1 MSDDRLASLISAL
14 SSPKLRENAIVD
26 LGDMR
31 DSRAVEPLSRILIT
45 PDNSHAFA
53 YRPRKFSAEAL
64 GKIGDVHALPALLVG
79 AEDIHPLVRQAVA
92 EALGKLHDPQALA
105 PLMLLL
111 KDENKDVRLASVVA
125 LGELGRTTEISAKPF
140 LDLLADSSDELR
152 ILGKQIFLALA
163 DSGVDALIEG
173 LAHGNSTIRGA
184 CADILGEL
192 KAEKAYP
199 ALQKVATT
207 DTSKW
212 VKSRAQAS
220 LALLPKPQFEYPTVK
235 RNPIPPPSDTLERIR
250 DQKADWSNLRSR
262 KQMPS
267 LPTMSTPPAQKS
279 VEMVDPDKMTVDEI
293 RELLDQLD
301 VRLANGEISEM
312 TYQRLHSRWQKRLN
326 EKG

>member
-1 MSDDRLASLISAL
+1 MSVIQ
-14 SSPKLRENAIVD
+14 IC
-26 LGDMR
+26 
-31 DSRAVEPLSRILIT
+31 
-45 PDNSHAFA
+45 
-53 YRPRKFSAEAL
+53 
-64 GKIGDVHALPALLVG
+64 
-79 AEDIHPLVRQAVA
+79 
-92 EALGKLHDPQALA
+92 
-105 PLMLLL
+105 
-111 KDENKDVRLASVVA
+111 
-125 LGELGRTTEISAKPF
+125 KP
-140 LDLLADSSDELR
+140 
-152 ILGKQIFLALA
+152 
-163 DSGVDALIEG
+163 
-173 LAHGNSTIRGA
+173 
-184 CADILGEL
+184 
-192 KAEKAYP
+192 
-199 ALQKVATT
+199 
-207 DTSKW
+207 
-212 VKSRAQAS
+212 AQAS